1 MKTCPDN
8 KYKYSVNNTCLIAC
22 PDNYYEDNVNKE
34 CVNSCP
40 SQTYIDGTS
49 CVEECPNS
57 KKIFAQECKDE
68 CPSNT
73 YLYNLKNCVNSCP
86 SQTYID
92 GTSCVEECPSSKKI
106 FAQECKDECPSN
118 TYLYNLKNCVNSC
131 PIEAPY
137 IDGTSCVEQCP
148 SSKKILDKKCEDE
161 CPSNYY
167 LYNEVKCVSECPQD
181 AHLIDGNKCVSE
193 CPIKSLNDKI
203 CVEECPLEFSSE
215 TDNKCEC
222 IYGSYKISDD
232 GEITCENVA
241 DSNAYKVNIG
251 MECMKYLI
259 SSGQISNENE
269 IKIKKI
275 ITPREG
281 EIVNQLDYIIT
292 KEDGTELNLDSCTD
306 ITLTSPI
313 NTINSGIDLEKVKA
327 TKKEGYDIFNP
338 EDDFFNDVCL
348 KYKDENGADVPIKVR
363 RQEYYQEFPLCESE
377 CKYSNYDINTNSV
390 DCVCKHKRYTSTLS
404 TFSVIETDSDF
415 KNGDV
420 SNSNF
425 KTMGCG
431 KEVFNNIESNSA
443 FWLILFGFVAQVGCI
458 TIFSVFKT
466 KIIGNLLLDAF
477 KIATIANPLEK
488 IKQENDLID
497 EDQKKNTGQIDIQSH
512 DEYNVNQVKKYNEN
526 IEKEE
531 KEKIEEVSEEDK
543 MTHEGLNN
551 MCYENALL
559 YDDRSFFSYFWNIF
573 IYNQMLLFMVFKD
586 NWNFVITKISMFIN
600 IITFALL
607 FNVMFFGNKL
617 IKAIYENKGGLTMNK
632 AFGWI
637 VLSTVLTVILNCI
650 AKFFGLTKRD
660 VDNAKKYK
668 DNFDVEK
675 FSSIIFKR
683 TIIYFIIC
691 IIITL
696 FIWYFGLS
704 FCAIYKEC
712 QTKLVFYIFMT
723 WLLIMLYPILFC
735 LLVALCRYISL
746 RKQIKGLF
754 TFSKG
759 LQWIIFI

>member
-1 MKTCPDN
+1 M
-8 KYKYSVNNTCLIAC
+8 
-22 PDNYYEDNVNKE
+22 
-34 CVNSCP
+34 
-40 SQTYIDGTS
+40 
-49 CVEECPNS
+49 
-57 KKIFAQECKDE
+57 
-68 CPSNT
+68 
-73 YLYNLKNCVNSCP
+73 
-86 SQTYID
+86 
-92 GTSCVEECPSSKKI
+92 
-106 FAQECKDECPSN
+106 
-118 TYLYNLKNCVNSC
+118 
-131 PIEAPY
+131 
-137 IDGTSCVEQCP
+137 
-148 SSKKILDKKCEDE
+148 
-161 CPSNYY
+161 
-167 LYNEVKCVSECPQD
+167 
-181 AHLIDGNKCVSE
+181 
-193 CPIKSLNDKI
+193 
-203 CVEECPLEFSSE
+203 EECPLEFSSE

-313 NTINSGIDLEKVKA
+313 NTMNSGIDLEKVKA

-477 KIATIANPLEK
+477 KIATISNPLEK
-488 IKQENDLID
+488 IKQESDLID

-512 DEYNVNQVKKYNEN
+512 DENNVNQVKKYNEN

-735 LLVALCRYISL
+735 LLVALCRYIGL